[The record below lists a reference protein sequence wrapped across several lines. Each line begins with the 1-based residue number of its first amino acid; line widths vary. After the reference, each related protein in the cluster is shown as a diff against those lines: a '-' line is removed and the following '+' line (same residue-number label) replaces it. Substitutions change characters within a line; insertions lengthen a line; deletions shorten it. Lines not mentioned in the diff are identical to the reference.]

1 MTPSH
6 QENCMI
12 PVPTSFPRE
21 NTHRVV
27 VFTPDRPTRD
37 SDRLEDIA
45 ADALAAAREA
55 LLLIRDLPG
64 DLITPVEGLRLQ
76 LASEVEEQ
84 AMLSEEFRT
93 VAGAL
98 IEALGAVL
106 PDDCP
111 GELAKAV
118 ACLRAARQSS
128 SRVSD
133 LLAAERAI
141 GAARKATAPAQA
153 G

>member
-1 MTPSH
+1 
-6 QENCMI
+6 MI

-27 VFTPDRPTRD
+27 VYTPDRPTRD

-55 LLLIRDLPG
+55 LLLIRDLPE
-64 DLITPVEGLRLQ
+64 DLKAPVEALQ
-76 LASEVEEQ
+76 RRLASEVAEQ
-84 AMLSEEFRT
+84 AMLSDGFRS
-93 VAGAL
+93 AAAAL
-98 IEALGAVL
+98 IEAFGAVF
-106 PDDCP
+106 PDDGP

-118 ACLRAARQSS
+118 ACLRAAQQSS
-128 SRVSD
+128 LRVID

-141 GAARKATAPAQA
+141 GATRRTAATAQA